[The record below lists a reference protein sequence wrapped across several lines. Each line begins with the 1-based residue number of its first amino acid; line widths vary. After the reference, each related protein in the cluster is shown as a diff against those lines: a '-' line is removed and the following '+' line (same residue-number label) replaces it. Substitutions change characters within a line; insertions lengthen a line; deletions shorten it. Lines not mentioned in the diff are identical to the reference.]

1 MSISYLSVLI
11 LSCFFSISL
20 SECQNS
26 RRRLI
31 SKESEV
37 DFIVALQVPLKNQIH
52 DKLLDISNPKS
63 LNYGQY
69 LSLDAIRK
77 QYGPTPQVLKSVS
90 SYFEAI
96 PDAKVEIAQSGD
108 MLKVTASV
116 LAIED
121 TLNTELH
128 LHECEIDD
136 QNAEEESS
144 LYSKTY
150 ASQQRKLTKRSHR
163 SHIRSYQPILL
174 PEGIKEHVAFI
185 SLDIPTSYMTPHGK
199 TYDQITT
206 RNEHRRYLENVKH
219 PPHSESNSDNSNKLT
234 PARPYQVYYATSTKY
249 YVLSYTCHT
258 HNILY
263 IHYILY
269 IYTLYTV
276 SIIHI
281 YTLLYY
287 TIGVQR
293 VYHHW

>member
-1 MSISYLSVLI
+1 MGFNYLSILI
-11 LSCFFSISL
+11 LSCLFSISF

-31 SKESEV
+31 NKESEV

-108 MLKVTASV
+108 MIKVTASV

-136 QNAEEESS
+136 LNAEEESS

-163 SHIRSYQPILL
+163 SHIRSHQPILL

-206 RNEHRRYLENVKH
+206 RNAHRRHLENVKH
-219 PPHSESNSDNSNKLT
+219 PAHSESNSDNSNKLT
-234 PARPYQVYYATSTKY
+234 PARPYQVYYTTFTIYHRVRAIHAI
-249 YVLSYTCHT
+249 CCANH
-258 HNILY
+258 ILY
-263 IHYILY
+263 T
-269 IYTLYTV
+269 YTLILHLT
-276 SIIHI
+276 IP
-281 YTLLYY
+281 YY
-287 TIGVQR
+287 RCSTRLSRPVTR
-293 VYHHW
+293 RP